1 MQSLGRS
8 ISMKK
13 IEEIA
18 QGRVWSG
25 KDAKINGLVD
35 QIGNLND
42 AIDFAA
48 NISGIESYQIVEYPK
63 EKNLIEFIIE
73 EFQSNYKNQQDISL
87 FIENLKNHNIKKI
100 ISNKLG
106 VQARLPINIHID

>member
-1 MQSLGRS
+1 MLGNLIDRTYESFLERVSKGRS

-63 EKNLIEFIIE
+63 EKKFN
-73 EFQSNYKNQQDISL
+73 
-87 FIENLKNHNIKKI
+87 
-100 ISNKLG
+100 
-106 VQARLPINIHID
+106 